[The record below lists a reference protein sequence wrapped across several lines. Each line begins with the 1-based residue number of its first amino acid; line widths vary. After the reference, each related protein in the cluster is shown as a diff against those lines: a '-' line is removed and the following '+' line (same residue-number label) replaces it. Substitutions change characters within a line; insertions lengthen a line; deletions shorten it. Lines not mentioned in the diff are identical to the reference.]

1 MCAAPWS
8 LKVLKNSQAYRVIHA
23 DLLQRN
29 LADKVA
35 ERGDTPPHERSHG
48 DRNREGRSTERDR
61 GDHDR
66 SPSGDFDRDSR
77 RNRDDMTK
85 DETEA
90 YEQLAADVKLESGI
104 RRVNADIFELMG
116 KNLTPSTKA

>member
-66 SPSGDFDRDSR
+66 SPSGDVDRDSR

-85 DETEA
+85 DETEV

-104 RRVNADIFELMG
+104 
-116 KNLTPSTKA
+116 

>member
-1 MCAAPWS
+1 MSGATAT
-8 LKVLKNSQAYRVIHA
+8 ATG
-23 DLLQRN
+23 
-29 LADKVA
+29 KVA
-35 ERGDTPPHERSHG
+35 VQRG
-48 DRNREGRSTERDR
+48 DR

-66 SPSGDFDRDSR
+66 SPSGDFDHDSR

-90 YEQLAADVKLESGI
+90 YEQLAADVKFGSGI

-116 KNLTPSTKA
+116 KNLTPSTEA